1 MVLWWSTLLVV
12 GEGTDVS
19 LSRRLAS
26 TQCFRRR
33 RATSACSARRTLAA
47 YLSSV
52 VRRCL
57 GRASRSA
64 TYEPSRTSSD
74 VSWKSLRGAAQRAQP
89 TGGRSPS
96 VEPLDSCLCQGIPN
110 TYDNTSS
117 LQQRLHQST
126 VQMPVGYVVSPNG
139 RIGAELRVAR
149 DTHELVATGT
159 SARLGILLPY
169 HTTTTLTTG
178 RSRSTTSWLRR
189 ATAPP
194 SV

>member
-1 MVLWWSTLLVV
+1 M
-12 GEGTDVS
+12 
-19 LSRRLAS
+19 
-26 TQCFRRR
+26 
-33 RATSACSARRTLAA
+33 
-47 YLSSV
+47 
-52 VRRCL
+52 
-57 GRASRSA
+57 RSA
-64 TYEPSRTSSD
+64 TIGNSLGLPRT
-74 VSWKSLRGAAQRAQP
+74 SWKSLRGAAQRAQP

-169 HTTTTLTTG
+169 HTTTTNTGPNGRPIEVRLSFALVTWLVLGTLTITDEVAEFFVYMYVVGAERLGAACDMVLTG
-178 RSRSTTSWLRR
+178 YDNTSDLTLQGG
-189 ATAPP
+189 AAGPP
-194 SV
+194 RVAHG